1 MSKAEETGAP
11 QAGQPR
17 STLTQATIPQAS
29 EVAQAWAQL
38 VVDTKAFPTEAAKEL
53 MRLLGHSL
61 AAKSAGE
68 RRQARLGLLI
78 ELVSTGSRG
87 EYVTTT
93 AYGQARRARMIAG
106 DIAAGEDWPDA
117 SNLIRAY
124 GHWLAAIKAASAFWF
139 DGGAARVADSYRHGT
154 RYRRYE
160 PQEITSAL
168 LRYRQEHG
176 QWPTECDWDDYS
188 RIRRQLSRRAGKEP
202 RVPNR
207 EAIARAYG
215 TFDAALSAARSRFKR

>member
-1 MSKAEETGAP
+1 MGGAS
-11 QAGQPR
+11 QSG
-17 STLTQATIPQAS
+17 STPTARPQAS

-38 VVDTKAFPTEAAKEL
+38 VVDTKAFPTDAAEEL
-53 MRLLGHSL
+53 VRLLGHSL

-78 ELVSTGSRG
+78 ELISTGSRG

-93 AYGQARRARMIAG
+93 AYDQARRARL
-106 DIAAGEDWPDA
+106 AAGEDWPDS

-124 GHWLAAIKAASAFWF
+124 GHWLATIKAASAFWF
-139 DGGAARVADSYRHGT
+139 DGGAARVPDSYRHGN
-154 RYRRYE
+154 RYRRYQ
-160 PQEITSAL
+160 PQEITAAL
-168 LRYRQEHG
+168 IRYRQEHG

-188 RIRRQLSRRAGKEP
+188 GIRRRLARRAGKEA

-207 EAIARAYG
+207 EAIRRAYG
-215 TFDAALSAARSRFKR
+215 DFDRALAAAQAQIQRAAGKKKS